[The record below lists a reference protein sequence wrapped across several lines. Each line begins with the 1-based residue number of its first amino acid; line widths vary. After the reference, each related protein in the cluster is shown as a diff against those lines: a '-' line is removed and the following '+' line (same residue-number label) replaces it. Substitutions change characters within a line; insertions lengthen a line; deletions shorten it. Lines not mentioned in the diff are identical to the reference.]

1 MRTPALFLLRHG
13 INNNKSCIEM
23 LSNEVAKL
31 NSALIN
37 NNKSC
42 IEITGRKNRTCQAG
56 VINNNKSCIEIAL
69 RIFGPD
75 LLFG

>member
-1 MRTPALFLLRHG
+1 
-13 INNNKSCIEM
+13 M

-56 VINNNKSCIEIAL
+56 VINNNKSCIEIEL
-69 RIFGPD
+69 RIFGKE
-75 LLFG
+75 LILG

>member
-1 MRTPALFLLRHG
+1 MADEDVVDSESE